1 MFNFRISD
9 ETVEL
14 NLPLSCA
21 TNNKHPVSGT
31 GAGMT
36 GGKQNRKHAFYMN
49 LVLLWSFD
57 KIIQFNSR
65 LAEKENLF

>member
-1 MFNFRISD
+1 MNFIELLNFRIGD

-21 TNNKHPVSGT
+21 TNNKHPVSGAGA

-36 GGKQNRKHAFYMN
+36 GGKQNRKHAFYIN
-49 LVLLWSFD
+49 LVLL
-57 KIIQFNSR
+57 
-65 LAEKENLF
+65 